1 MTGNRLTQIGL
12 DRLVRLAWLEKV
24 SSLVLAGNQPKDI
37 KSILQDDLQSAFRS
51 TQTQVRGSVDK
62 TITILLK
69 VWLKV
74 PPELESL
81 RVRGLELLEQ
91 VPQQER
97 MAIHWGMVMAVY
109 PFWSSV
115 AAQTG
120 RLLRLR
126 GFVTAAQVQRRIREQ
141 YGERETV
148 SRRVRYVI
156 RSYLNWDVLL
166 ETDAKGVYTSGPTLA
181 IDDSRLIAWLVE
193 ASLHTQTRG
202 LAPLR
207 DLIDSPSLFPFRIK
221 LVHAESLLAVSS
233 KLDILRHGLDDNL
246 VVLQKEKTLPVWQ

>member
-69 VWLKV
+69 GWLKV

-126 GFVTAAQVQRRIREQ
+126 GLLLRLRSSAASMSNTASGRRFHGG
-141 YGERETV
+141 YGT
-148 SRRVRYVI
+148 
-156 RSYLNWDVLL
+156 SY
-166 ETDAKGVYTSGPTLA
+166 GP
-181 IDDSRLIAWLVE
+181 I
-193 ASLHTQTRG
+193 
-202 LAPLR
+202 
-207 DLIDSPSLFPFRIK
+207 
-221 LVHAESLLAVSS
+221 
-233 KLDILRHGLDDNL
+233 
-246 VVLQKEKTLPVWQ
+246 